1 MVNFYAFNDIIFEF
15 AGEGIPMDDNKEKDV
30 FTTNADGRIRNQK
43 RNPRLDNNYYKWGL
57 TIFLT
62 FLACMFAFYILFYN
76 AQLRAGINRINKILS
91 PVYVGFII
99 AYLFSPLLNM
109 LENKVM
115 YPLYKKIKFIKDEKK
130 MPLARGTS
138 IIVIIIFSIFLVYT
152 IVQIMLKQVIPS
164 LLSIVSN
171 ISIYLDNLTKW
182 ANKLLQDNPDL
193 NSFVMKDLNRF
204 SDDIEIW
211 VNEKFKSITGKI
223 VTSLSQG
230 FLEFLLKLWNFI
242 IGFIIS
248 IYVLWSKER
257 HVARSKKIV
266 YATFSRETANAIV
279 EAFRYTHRTFIG
291 FFFGKIVDSIIIG
304 LICFI
309 GCTIMQIP
317 YAILIS
323 IIVGVTNIIPFFGPY
338 FGAIPSTILIF
349 AFDPLHPGKALA
361 FMIFIVILQQFDGN
375 WLGPRILSTSTGLS
389 GFWII
394 FSITLFGGL
403 FKVFGMVIGV
413 PVFAVLYAGFRQFN
427 RNRLKKKGYPYKT
440 GDYLNVGTINEDGT
454 VNPIPPVEKRP
465 QKEGFI
471 SSFISRNKNKK
482 EKKSQDK

>member
-1 MVNFYAFNDIIFEF
+1 MNFYVFDDIIIEF
-15 AGEGIPMDDNKEKDV
+15 AGEGNPMDDNKEKDV
-30 FTTNADGRIRNQK
+30 FTTNSEGRIRSQK
-43 RNPRLDNNYYKWGL
+43 RNPRLNNNYYKWGL
-57 TIFLT
+57 TVFLT

-76 AQLRAGINRINKILS
+76 EELREGIHKINKILS

-115 YPLYKKIKFIKDEKK
+115 YPIYKKIKFIKEENK

-138 IIVIIIFSIFLVYT
+138 IIVIIIFSIVLVYAV
-152 IVQIMLKQVIPS
+152 IQIMLKQVIPS
-164 LLSIVSN
+164 IISIVSN
-171 ISIYLDNLTKW
+171 INIYLDNITKW
-182 ANKLLQDNPDL
+182 ANKLLEDNPDL

-211 VNEKFKSITGKI
+211 VNEKFKSVTANV

-309 GCTIMQIP
+309 GCTLMQIP